1 MQLDLISLLLGSV
14 VSLGCLIRAFFVL
27 RRKRLID
34 DIPTSKARGVFIG
47 LVELKGTAESEKPL
61 TSYLA
66 GIRCVQCTWQV
77 DEEWLRTVVTTD
89 AQGHTHSHTE
99 SGWTRVADGSLY
111 IPFYLKDDTGVIRI
125 VPARATIHG
134 VKVFDQTCSRGS
146 PLYFAKGPASEVPDS
161 THQRRFLETAMPLHS
176 MLYVV
181 GQARVKED
189 IVAPEIAY
197 DKDAPMFLI
206 STHTEKQVSRR
217 YTWEFWLWFVGALAA
232 VIGGTIAW
240 GMLKTGSIV
249 MQSLVIAAGGFIG
262 ATLLGWLWTVYNSFI
277 NLRNMVGQGKSQI
290 DVQLKRRHDLIPN
303 LVKTIEGYRTHE
315 TETQKLLAEIRT
327 QAEATLPGE
336 PGPDPKGAALML
348 NIIVERYPE
357 LKANESFLQ
366 LHHALVDTEQRIAL
380 ARDYFNNIVTFY
392 NTRLDIIPDWFVAAM
407 ARFRPQPLMSAADFE
422 RAPVHVQL
430 VSW

>member
-1 MQLDLISLLLGSV
+1 
-14 VSLGCLIRAFFVL
+14 
-27 RRKRLID
+27 
-34 DIPTSKARGVFIG
+34 
-47 LVELKGTAESEKPL
+47 
-61 TSYLA
+61 
-66 GIRCVQCTWQV
+66 
-77 DEEWLRTVVTTD
+77 
-89 AQGHTHSHTE
+89 
-99 SGWTRVADGSLY
+99 
-111 IPFYLKDDTGVIRI
+111 
-125 VPARATIHG
+125 
-134 VKVFDQTCSRGS
+134 
-146 PLYFAKGPASEVPDS
+146 
-161 THQRRFLETAMPLHS
+161 

-189 IVAPEIAY
+189 VVAPEIAY

-217 YTWEFWLWFVGALAA
+217 YTLKFWLWFVGALAA
-232 VIGGTIAW
+232 VIGGTVAW
-240 GMLKTGSIV
+240 GMLETGSIV

-336 PGPDPKGAALML
+336 PGPDPKGVALML
-348 NIIVERYPE
+348 NIIGERYPE

-392 NTRLDIIPDWFVAAM
+392 NTRLDIIPDRFVAAM
-407 ARFRPQPLMSAADFE
+407 ARFRPQPLMATADFE
-422 RAPVHVQL
+422 RAPVRVQL

>member
-1 MQLDLISLLLGSV
+1 MQLGLISLLLGSV
-14 VSLGCLIRAFFVL
+14 VSFGCLIRAFFVL

-34 DIPTSKARGVFIG
+34 DIPTSKVEGAFIG

-77 DEEWLRTVVTTD
+77 DEESSRTVFTTG
-89 AQGHTHSHTE
+89 AQGDTLSHTE
-99 SGWTRVADGSLY
+99 SGWTRVAGGSLY

-125 VPARATIHG
+125 IPARATIHG
-134 VKVFDQTCSRGS
+134 VKVFDQTCYQGS
-146 PLYFAKGPASEVPDS
+146 PLYFAKGPTSEVLNS
-161 THQRRFLETAMPLHS
+161 THQRRFLETALPLHS

-189 IVAPEIAY
+189 VVAPEIAY

-217 YTWEFWLWFVGALAA
+217 YTLEFWLWFVGALAA
-232 VIGGTIAW
+232 VIEGTAVW
-240 GMLKTGSIV
+240 GMLETGSIV
-249 MQSLVIAAGGFIG
+249 VQSLVIAFSGFIG

-277 NLRNMVGQGKSQI
+277 NFRNMVGQGKSQI

-303 LVKTIEGYRTHE
+303 LVKTIEGYRTYE

-336 PGPDPKGAALML
+336 PGPDPKGISLML

-380 ARDYFNNIVTFY
+380 SRDYFNNIVTFY
-392 NTRLDIIPDWFVAAM
+392 NTRLDIIPDRFVAAM
-407 ARFRPQPLMSAADFE
+407 ARFCPQPLIAAADFE
-422 RAPVHVQL
+422 RALVHVQL